1 MAQARACY
9 MPFTMLASP
18 LLAARCSLL
27 ALPRGHRAFEA
38 YASRPWRIGIGSTGW
53 ELPGTRTHRH
63 EFQRKTRSNR
73 NARTHMAHIQPR
85 SFCVFLPRSR
95 RSKRA
100 KDSWSQWKENL
111 HTYVR
116 TYVRSHVISL
126 CYGVTKIVS
135 WSLMTST
142 SAHETAH
149 GYRCMRFIF
158 PRPGPSADT
167 FYRMNVRT

>member
-73 NARTHMAHIQPR
+73 NAHTRRTHNHDR
-85 SFCVFLPRSR
+85 FESVLPRSR
-95 RSKRA
+95 IRTYVSKRTN
-100 KDSWSQWKENL
+100 DSWNQWKENL

-116 TYVRSHVISL
+116 TYVAMPYHCATASRKLFRRESPPS
-126 CYGVTKIVS
+126 T
-135 WSLMTST
+135 MT
-142 SAHETAH
+142 
-149 GYRCMRFIF
+149 
-158 PRPGPSADT
+158 
-167 FYRMNVRT
+167 

>member
-63 EFQRKTRSNR
+63 EFQRKTQSNR
-73 NARTHMAHIQPR
+73 NAHTRRTHNHDR
-85 SFCVFLPRSR
+85 FECVLPRSR
-95 RSKRA
+95 IRTYVSKRTN
-100 KDSWSQWKENL
+100 DSWNQWKENL

-116 TYVRSHVISL
+116 TYVAMPYHCATASRKLFRRESPPS
-126 CYGVTKIVS
+126 T
-135 WSLMTST
+135 MT
-142 SAHETAH
+142 
-149 GYRCMRFIF
+149 
-158 PRPGPSADT
+158 
-167 FYRMNVRT
+167 